1 MDWEIV
7 YIIVVLVFMEGLL
20 SADNALVLSM
30 MASKIKDP
38 VLQKKALYYGMVG
51 AVAFRAIFILLGTI
65 ILKFWIIKVL
75 GALYLAKLA
84 YDHFS
89 KGDGEVDVSKYENTI
104 FHKILGKFGVRLSQF
119 WTIVISI
126 EFMDL
131 AFSIDSITAA
141 LALSDEFWVLAL
153 GGILGIVMMRFVAGF
168 FIKLIAKV
176 PEMEHT
182 AFVLIAIIAAKMFS
196 GTIHYIVNWT
206 TAKLALFTSIQP
218 THMHEIHVPHW
229 AFFGL
234 LVLTFGGTFVVSAIN
249 KKRGKHDNLAA

>member
-1 MDWEIV
+1 MENLYIV
-7 YIIVVLVFMEGLL
+7 FILVLMEGLL

-38 VLQKKALYYGMVG
+38 VKQKKALYYGMVG

-75 GALYLAKLA
+75 GAAYLLHLA
-84 YDHFS
+84 ISHFKS
-89 KGDGEVDVSKYENTI
+89 QGEEEMNVDKYENTI

-119 WTIVISI
+119 WAIVVSI

-141 LALSDEFWVLAL
+141 LALSDKFWVLAL
-153 GGILGIVMMRFVAGF
+153 GGVLGIIMMRSVAGV
-168 FIKLIAKV
+168 FIKLINRV

-182 AFVLIAIIAAKMFS
+182 AFVLIAIIGLKMLL
-196 GTIHYIVNWT
+196 GTVHYMVNFVVS
-206 TAKLALFTSIQP
+206 FTDSAYQ
-218 THMHEIHVPHW
+218 MQEIHIPHW
-229 AFFGL
+229 MFFG
-234 LVLTFGGTFVVSAIN
+234 VLIITFGMTFVVHAIKKN
-249 KKRGKHDNLAA
+249 KRAEA

>member
-1 MDWEIV
+1 METF
-7 YIIVVLVFMEGLL
+7 YIIFILVLMEGLL

-75 GALYLAKLA
+75 GAAYLLHLA
-84 YDHFS
+84 IGHFKS
-89 KGDGEVDVSKYENTI
+89 QGEEEMNVDKYENTI
-104 FHKILGKFGVRLSQF
+104 FHKILGKFGIRLSHF
-119 WTIVISI
+119 WAIVVSI

-141 LALSDEFWVLAL
+141 LALSDRFWVLAA
-153 GGILGIVMMRFVAGF
+153 GGVLGIIMMRSVAGV

-182 AFVLIAIIAAKMFS
+182 AFVLIAIIGAKMLL
-196 GTIHYIVNWT
+196 GTVHYMVNFVVS
-206 TAKLALFTSIQP
+206 FTSS
-218 THMHEIHVPHW
+218 TYHMHEIHVPHW
-229 AFFGL
+229 MFFSL
-234 LVLTFGGTFVVSAIN
+234 LVVTFGMTFVVHAVRN
-249 KKRGKHDNLAA
+249 KKAVAA